1 MQQVQKSVC
10 RLLPTHFPIFPCSLG
25 TILNLEPTVRTY
37 YSTLYSFVIFS
48 EVSASRL
55 KTTRVCRKLWKISLV
70 ADYKEK
76 GQTER
81 WALRHQCIKNKLMF
95 SFPPQIMFYFIGLL
109 YKSTEQNPFTKLVSW
124 EEQVTFHP
132 SLVIWFGKRDS
143 NSRCS
148 SGASVSLRGPLMD
161 WEHLSAWKLNFR
173 LVVFVLNGY

>member
-1 MQQVQKSVC
+1 MPNIRHC
-10 RLLPTHFPIFPCSLG
+10 GRLPTHATSIKICLQAASHTFPNLPL
-25 TILNLEPTVRTY
+25 LPWYHRDLEPTVRTY

-109 YKSTEQNPFTKLVSW
+109 YKSTEQNPFTKLVS
-124 EEQVTFHP
+124 
-132 SLVIWFGKRDS
+132 
-143 NSRCS
+143 
-148 SGASVSLRGPLMD
+148 
-161 WEHLSAWKLNFR
+161 
-173 LVVFVLNGY
+173 